1 MVSQTAPEQAI
12 IERFKALGVCEELA
26 EAAAALGWKSP
37 THIQEQAVPHLL
49 QGGQQC
55 HHVSRHAS
63 MVTHVCC
70 HAWRSSGLRQQ
81 YWLHVFY
88 ARMLAH

>member
-1 MVSQTAPEQAI
+1 MVSQTAPEQTI

-55 HHVSRHAS
+55 HHISRHAS
-63 MVTHVCC
+63 MLTHAC
-70 HAWRSSGLRQQ
+70 RSSSLRQQ
-81 YWLHVFY
+81 Y
-88 ARMLAH
+88 

>member
-1 MVSQTAPEQAI
+1 MDRTGLLVVCGTMVSQTAPEQTI

-49 QGGQQC
+49 QGVQQC
-55 HHVSRHAS
+55 HHVSRHAG
-63 MVTHVCC
+63 MLTRAH
-70 HAWRSSGLRQQ
+70 RSCGL
-81 YWLHVFY
+81 
-88 ARMLAH
+88 

>member
-1 MVSQTAPEQAI
+1 MCTCRRSDDAHIHVLSSVISVRTGQNIRWSAVTAEMVSQTAPEQTI

-49 QGGQQC
+49 QGGQ
-55 HHVSRHAS
+55 
-63 MVTHVCC
+63 
-70 HAWRSSGLRQQ
+70 
-81 YWLHVFY
+81 
-88 ARMLAH
+88 